1 MIVNAR
7 YIVTF
12 DKTKETEAI
21 EQFKIANLFHGDTWT
36 LENSNLAVSFRKEE
50 TYYLECD
57 EEGKIKNA

>member
-12 DKTKETEAI
+12 DKTKEAEAI
-21 EQFKIANLFHGDTWT
+21 EHFKIANLLYGDTWT
-36 LENSNLAVSFRKEE
+36 LESSNLAVSFRKEE

-57 EEGKIKNA
+57 EEGKIKNE